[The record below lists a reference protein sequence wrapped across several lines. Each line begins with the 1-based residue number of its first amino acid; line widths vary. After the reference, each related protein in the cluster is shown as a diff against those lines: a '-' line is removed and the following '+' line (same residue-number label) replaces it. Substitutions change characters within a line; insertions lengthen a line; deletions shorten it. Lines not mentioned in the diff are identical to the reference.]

1 MRRRWSWLLALTA
14 ALAMVMRGMW
24 QRRAGS
30 RPSPANGALD
40 GERPHRRERDVTS
53 MTRAELYEEAK
64 RLKIPGR
71 SQMDKDALI
80 RAIERARR

>member
-1 MRRRWSWLLALTA
+1 MRRRWSWLLALIA

-40 GERPHRRERDVTS
+40 AYRRLRNH
-53 MTRAELYEEAK
+53 A
-64 RLKIPGR
+64 
-71 SQMDKDALI
+71 
-80 RAIERARR
+80 